1 MCGIMITHSRLRA
14 LLDYNPNTGISYWK
28 IPVGS
33 GISERAAGQP
43 AGGPRTKQIKND
55 YILLCVDGKRYY
67 AHRLAWFYVYKTW
80 PVDQIDHKDNNKQN
94 NAICNLREA
103 TDVENSGNLK
113 ARKNSKTG
121 IKGIYPR
128 NKGKYRY
135 TVQVKGKH
143 CGHFVS
149 LLDAV
154 LAHRDASIAAF
165 GEFANWKG

>member
-1 MCGIMITHSRLRA
+1 MIKHSKLQA
-14 LLDYNPNTGISYWK
+14 LLDYNPNTGIFYWK
-28 IPVGS
+28 KSVGS
-33 GISERAAGQP
+33 GVSKRAAGQP
-43 AGGPRTKQIKND
+43 AGGPRSKND

-67 AHRLAWFYVYKTW
+67 AHRLAWFYVHRVW

-103 TDVENSGNLK
+103 TEAENRGNLK
-113 ARKNSKTG
+113 VKQNSKTG

-128 NKGKYRY
+128 NEGKYRY

-154 LAHRDASIAAF
+154 LAHRDASISTF
-165 GEFANWKG
+165 GEFANWRG